1 MLWLRKKRHTYV
13 PPSFEE
19 IKKRAKIL
27 VIDDNDFA
35 YAPLFS
41 RDGYTIEK
49 WDDIENL
56 EKLENNYYDLIL
68 LDIQGV
74 GQNESEEEGFGIL
87 KHIRAKSPA
96 QIVIAFS
103 NADWSLKYQG
113 FFDLADKKL
122 AKNQDYVEFKR
133 TVDDLLTLRFNH
145 NFYLDKIERIQNLSP
160 SEKAKIIQTA
170 QNSMLSG
177 KIKDINSATKGVSK
191 EDAQIIISIVQ
202 TAIAVC
208 TI

>member
-1 MLWLRKKRHTYV
+1 MFWRRKKITHT
-13 PPSFEE
+13 PPCFEE

-49 WDDIENL
+49 WDDIESL
-56 EKLENNYYDLIL
+56 EKLENNYFDLIL
-68 LDIQGV
+68 LDMQGV

-113 FFDLADKKL
+113 FFDLADRKL
-122 AKNQDYVEFKR
+122 AKSQDYVEFKR
-133 TVDDLLTLRFNH
+133 TVDDLLIKRFNH
-145 NFYLDKIERIQNLSP
+145 NFYIEKIEKIQNLSP
-160 SEKAKIIQTA
+160 SEKTKIIQAA
-170 QNSMLSG
+170 QSSMLSG
-177 KIKDINSATKGVSK
+177 KIEEVSAATRGISK
-191 EDAQIIISIVQ
+191 EDAQLVLTVVQ

-208 TI
+208 SI